1 MTYVVCLVLIGGLN
15 LCNPRFRGY
24 LKHFFM
30 TFGERITLIRKQ
42 LKWSQEDLAKKVGT
56 SAPIIGRYERDE
68 IKPSIEVAA
77 KMAELLNVSLDYLVG
92 KTDVLLD
99 NKVMNR
105 ITEIQKLSPDEQ
117 KTVFSLLDAFLRDTK
132 TRKAYAS

>member
-1 MTYVVCLVLIGGLN
+1 
-15 LCNPRFRGY
+15 
-24 LKHFFM
+24 M

-77 KMAELLNVSLDYLVG
+77 KMAELLRFARFTWSA
-92 KTDVLLD
+92 
-99 NKVMNR
+99 
-105 ITEIQKLSPDEQ
+105 KLMWP
-117 KTVFSLLDAFLRDTK
+117 R
-132 TRKAYAS
+132 

>member
-1 MTYVVCLVLIGGLN
+1 
-15 LCNPRFRGY
+15 
-24 LKHFFM
+24 M
-30 TFGERITLIRKQ
+30 TFGERISLIRKQ

-99 NKVMNR
+99 NKIMNR

>member
-1 MTYVVCLVLIGGLN
+1 
-15 LCNPRFRGY
+15 
-24 LKHFFM
+24 M

-99 NKVMNR
+99 NKIMNR

-117 KTVFSLLDAFLRDTK
+117 KTVFLLLDAFLRDTK